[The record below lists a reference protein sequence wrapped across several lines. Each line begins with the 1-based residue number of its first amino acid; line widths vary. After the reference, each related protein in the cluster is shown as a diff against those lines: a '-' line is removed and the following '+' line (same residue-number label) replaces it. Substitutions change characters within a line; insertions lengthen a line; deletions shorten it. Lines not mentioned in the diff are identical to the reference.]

1 MGRPSGD
8 RRQQDIGRRRESAD
22 AREGWLLEPSEL
34 HSRRAPGN
42 TCLSAL
48 RQGGNG
54 TLTDHINDSKGC
66 GGVMRVAPVGLAYP
80 EDSKRAF
87 RVAAEAAALTHGHPS
102 GYLSAGALA
111 LIISEMLQGKDLRE
125 AIADAQA
132 ELPSCEEHDEMSD
145 WLERTLAFA
154 DQGREAVTP
163 ESIDE
168 FGGGWVG
175 EEALAIS
182 LVCALV
188 ADDFSDGVKL
198 AVNHS
203 GDSDSTGQIAGAI
216 LGLQHGAEGIPAR
229 ALEELELRE
238 AIDEL
243 AGELHDRF
251 GAKETLTAYRG
262 AMLGSAV
269 GDALGG
275 AVEFMSTP
283 QIFTKFPGGISRYAA
298 AYGKRGAITDNTQMT
313 LFTAEGLLLADQ
325 TGEDDPVENIRQ
337 AYLRWLETQT
347 GRSSGF

>member
-1 MGRPSGD
+1 MT
-8 RRQQDIGRRRESAD
+8 SAPD
-22 AREGWLLEPSEL
+22 GWLLALPEL

-54 TLTDHINDSKGC
+54 TVEDHINDSKGC
-66 GGVMRVAPVGLAYP
+66 GGVMRIAPVALAYP
-80 EDSKRAF
+80 RDPKRSF

-111 LIISEMLQGKDLRE
+111 SIMTEVLQGKELCE
-125 AIADAQA
+125 AIADAQR
-132 ELPSCEEHDEMSD
+132 ELPSWDGHEEMSH

-154 DQGREAVTP
+154 EQGREAVTP

-168 FGGGWVG
+168 FAAGWVG
-175 EEALAIS
+175 EEALAIG
-182 LVCALV
+182 LICALV

-216 LGLQHGAEGIPAR
+216 LGLKLGADGIPAR
-229 ALEELELRE
+229 ALDELELCD

-243 AGELHDRF
+243 ACQLHERF
-251 GAKETLTAYRG
+251 GDKEMLDAYRG

-275 AVEFMSTP
+275 AVEFLSSA
-283 QIFTKFPGGISRYAA
+283 QILARFPGWISSYAT
-298 AYGKRGAITDNTQMT
+298 AYGKRGAITDDTQMT

-325 TGEDDPVENIRQ
+325 AGENDPVESIRR

-347 GRSSGF
+347 GNSSGY